1 MTVSFLVEVDKL
13 IQLLESP
20 VFTYL
25 RLHLLE
31 PQRHASLIKALYGLL
46 MLLPQSSAFHT
57 LKNRLDCIPTVTGAL
72 DWDSQ
77 DVQTAGDGV
86 RAKIAFAELVAHFS
100 EVQKM
105 HQEAIDRGERS
116 RASVN
121 GAT

>member
-1 MTVSFLVEVDKL
+1 MSFLVEVDKL

-57 LKNRLDCIPTVTGAL
+57 LKNRLECIPTVTGAL
-72 DWDSQ
+72 DWDSPK
-77 DVQTAGDGV
+77 VQPQPAGDGI
-86 RAKIAFAELVAHFS
+86 RAKINFADLVAHFS
-100 EVQKM
+100 DVQKM
-105 HQEAIDRGERS
+105 HQDAIARGERS
-116 RASVN
+116 RASGN
-121 GAT
+121 ATN